1 MKKIILI
8 LIVCSLPNSSI
19 AADKKECK
27 KFKKLS
33 REYLSCIA
41 GNIKDITLKA
51 TDKVKNDAS
60 IAANEVKNDTEIK
73 PTSIINII
81 DINISRPGISY
92 GK

>member
-60 IAANEVKNDTEIK
+60 IAANEVKNDTIK
-73 PTSIINII
+73 TTNKVKKGTKNLIEKTK
-81 DINISRPGISY
+81 DITN
-92 GK
+92 